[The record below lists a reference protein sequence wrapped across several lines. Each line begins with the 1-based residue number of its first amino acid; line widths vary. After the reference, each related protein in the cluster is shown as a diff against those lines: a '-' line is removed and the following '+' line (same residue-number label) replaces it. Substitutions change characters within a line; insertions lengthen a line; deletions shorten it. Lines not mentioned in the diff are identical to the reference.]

1 MIGRARTF
9 GCRLVFIYSDFAAR
23 KKHALLWREEVI
35 IFSFYFFA
43 KISRYIMETN
53 KVDKLYILKGE
64 CVMLKDTMKDY
75 VNDMREAEKELIN
88 YAFEEDMF
96 EHMDD
101 RENLI
106 MAKLIKLLH
115 RSRPLFLLFFR
126 KGR

>member
-1 MIGRARTF
+1 MER
-9 GCRLVFIYSDFAAR
+9 R
-23 KKHALLWREEVI
+23 KTSLF
-35 IFSFYFFA
+35 IFSA
-43 KISRYIMETN
+43 KISIYIMETD

-64 CVMLKDTMKDY
+64 CVMLKDTMKNY

-115 RSRPLFLLFFR
+115 RSYKIVVDQAEAIDNINAKLDKLIE
-126 KGR
+126 KK